1 VQRITNEY
9 ILPNMIAKA
18 VTGTA
23 TKEAVAW
30 AEKEMKRII
39 AG

>member
-1 VQRITNEY
+1 VQRITNEW
-9 ILPNMIAKA
+9 ILPNMIAKSI
-18 VTGTA
+18 TGTSN
-23 TKEAVAW
+23 KEAMAW